1 MRIDLNAAVMNLH
14 KVKDHVVKEH
24 LPGKAA
30 VHKAVPVDVD
40 YNKLAP
46 YFLHRSKNVNK
57 KTLENTTQYAK
68 ALIMT
73 PLRRH
78 LCSRFLMLCKPR
90 LNEVI
95 ATDTYFPNV
104 KSIEG
109 YNCAQVFVG
118 LTSRRITTI
127 GMKTKSEFPKAY
139 QDFMRRRGIP
149 HTLRPDNAKEEES
162 EDIMDLHCDL
172 VISDEFT
179 EPRCPWK
186 ILLKKEEFG
195 P

>member
-1 MRIDLNAAVMNLH
+1 MGEEILEDIQAYNTILESYDFKTEQLRIDLNAAVMNLH

-30 VHKAVPVDVD
+30 VHKAVPADVD
-40 YNKLAP
+40 YDKLAP
-46 YFLHRSKNVNK
+46 YFLHRSKNVIK

-68 ALIMT
+68 ALIMS

-95 ATDTYFPNV
+95 ATDIYFPNV

-109 YNCAQVFVG
+109 YHCAQVFVG
-118 LTSRRITTI
+118 MTSRRITTI
-127 GMKTKSEFPKAY
+127 GMKTKSEFPMA
-139 QDFMRRRGIP
+139 
-149 HTLRPDNAKEEES
+149 
-162 EDIMDLHCDL
+162 
-172 VISDEFT
+172 
-179 EPRCPWK
+179 
-186 ILLKKEEFG
+186 
-195 P
+195 